1 MRTYDKKREMGINIY
16 VGIYI
21 FKRMKK
27 SKKEIRDSMCGLFVS
42 KSINKENRIVLSYAY
57 VEISAFL

>member
-1 MRTYDKKREMGINIY
+1 MRTYDKKREMGIKIY

-27 SKKEIRDSMCGLFVS
+27 SKKEIRDSMCELFVS
-42 KSINKENRIVLSYAY
+42 KLINKENRIVLS
-57 VEISAFL
+57 

>member
-1 MRTYDKKREMGINIY
+1 MRTYDKKREMGIKIY

-27 SKKEIRDSMCGLFVS
+27 SKEIRDFMCGLFVN
-42 KSINKENRIVLSYAY
+42 KSINKKKSYSTILC
-57 VEISAFL
+57 VC